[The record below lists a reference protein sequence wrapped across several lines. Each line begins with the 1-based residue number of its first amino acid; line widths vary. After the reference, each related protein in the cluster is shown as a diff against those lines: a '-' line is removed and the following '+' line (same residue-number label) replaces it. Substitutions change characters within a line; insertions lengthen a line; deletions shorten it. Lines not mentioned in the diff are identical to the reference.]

1 MEFTLKKRYQ
11 GIVMVVTGAA
21 LWGIS
26 GTVAQILFQQEE
38 VPVGWMVTVRLLVS
52 GLLLLVWGGIEE
64 GRSSVW
70 KVFHDRM
77 DRIRII
83 VFGLAGML
91 GVQYTYFAAI
101 QTGNAAMATLLQYLS
116 PIYIM
121 IYLAV
126 KNRRRPRY
134 IEMGAF
140 FLALVGI
147 FLLVTN
153 GTANRLSVPG
163 SAVFWGILAG
173 FTAAFY
179 TLFPVDLFQ
188 RYGVKPVVGWGM
200 IVGGL
205 GLSAISPPWDIRFQE
220 WSSIDWVYA
229 GFIILFGTLIP
240 FYLFMESLR
249 RITPTEA
256 SLLSSAE
263 PLAAILA
270 SVFWLNVPFHLF
282 ELIGGI
288 CIIGTV
294 YLLTR
299 PNLQQETQRETWQ
312 ESMGG

>member
-1 MEFTLKKRYQ
+1 MEFAFKKRYQ
-11 GIVMVVTGAA
+11 GIFMVMTGAA

-26 GTVAQILFQQEE
+26 GTVAQILFQQEA

-52 GLLLLVWGGIEE
+52 GLLLLVWGAVEAGW
-64 GRSSVW
+64 SSVW
-70 KVFHDRM
+70 KVFHDGM
-77 DRIRII
+77 DRIRIVI
-83 VFGLAGML
+83 FGLAGML

-101 QTGNAAMATLLQYLS
+101 ETGNAAMATLLQYLS
-116 PIYIM
+116 PIFIM
-121 IYLAV
+121 VYLAV
-126 KNRRRPRY
+126 RNRRRPRY
-134 IEMGAF
+134 IEMAAF

-153 GTANRLSVPG
+153 GTTNRLSVPV
-163 SAVFWGILAG
+163 SAVFWGLMAG

-179 TLFPVDLFQ
+179 TVFPVELFQ

-205 GLSAISPPWDIRFQE
+205 GLSAISPPWDINFQD
-220 WSSIDWVYA
+220 WSSIAWVYA

-263 PLAAILA
+263 PLAAIMA
-270 SVFWLNVPFHLF
+270 SVLWLKVPFHLF

-294 YLLTR
+294 YLLSR
-299 PNLQQETQRETWQ
+299 PSVQQETQREAWQ
-312 ESMGG
+312 ESVGG